1 MFIELQTTAF
11 TRSIQCNG
19 KTTFQLIGTLTSEE
33 IVFEQP
39 NGSGDWVPV
48 VVDTEGIK
56 LTATNTMVT
65 VAYPALIRINKPI
78 TASNAGV
85 QMVS

>member
-19 KTTFQLIGTLTSEE
+19 KTTFQLIGTLTTEE

-39 NGSGDWVPV
+39 NGSGGWVPV

-78 TASNAGV
+78 TSSNAGV